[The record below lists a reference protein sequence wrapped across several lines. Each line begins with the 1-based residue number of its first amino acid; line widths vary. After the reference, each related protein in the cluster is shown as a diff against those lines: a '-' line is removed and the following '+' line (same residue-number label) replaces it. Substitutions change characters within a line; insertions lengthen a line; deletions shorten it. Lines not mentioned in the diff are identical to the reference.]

1 MTGKVTEDTKEKR
14 ASPLWEQEV
23 EGWAGSTEIYSKRLH
38 NTQTKTCY
46 QTPGLEPVHILAL
59 PLITEIPSAS
69 YLAFPAL
76 TAAKL

>member
-46 QTPGLEPVHILAL
+46 QTPGFLSAHAGNIPML
-59 PLITEIPSAS
+59 PCLSSLFFHRVE
-69 YLAFPAL
+69 L
-76 TAAKL
+76 